1 MSTPPATQVTI
12 TEQVTDLT
20 VTNTNAVSV
29 DLTTEDVS
37 VSINNFAIP
46 VNFMDAANVVFA
58 GYNTI
63 TANNVSDALKQ
74 LADQNF
80 RSDSAP
86 VGTTIGGV
94 STISEGDT
102 WYDTD
107 DDQLKVYRETS
118 PGTFEWVPI
127 IVGAAGDDSDTL
139 DAGAF

>member
-1 MSTPPATQVTI
+1 MSTVTQVTI
-12 TEQVTDLT
+12 TEEVTDLS
-20 VTNTNAVSV
+20 VTNTNAVSL

-58 GYNTI
+58 GHNTI

-80 RSDSAP
+80 R
-86 VGTTIGGV
+86 GTTPPADG
-94 STISEGDT
+94 TANLEEGDLF
-102 WYDTD
+102 YDTD

-118 PGTFEWVPI
+118 SGVFQFVPI
-127 IVGAAGDDSDTL
+127 ILGDASGDSDTL